1 VIEDE
6 ALAAL
11 EEVLGDLVERDA
23 SLGALTT
30 YRVGGRAAARVRA
43 ESVEHLV
50 AIGRLVARYGFP
62 VVVVGKGS
70 NLLVADSGFA
80 GLVVSLGDGLAT
92 IEIDG
97 TRVLAGGAAPLPVVA
112 RRTAAASLTGF
123 EWAVGV
129 PGTIG
134 GGVRMNAGGHGSD
147 MAASVVGVRVV
158 DLATGEDE
166 HMSIDALG
174 LGFRRSALVATQI
187 VAVVELHLEPGDRAH
202 SEAEI
207 AEIVTWRRENQPGGA
222 NAGSVF
228 TNPVPDSSGRLIDL
242 AGAKGLRHGS
252 AAVSTKHANF
262 IQVDEGGSAG
272 DVAVLMAEVRAMV
285 VERTGVDLH
294 AETHFLGFAADVAE
308 AAGAILI
315 DGGGAS

>member
-187 VAVVELHLEPGDRAH
+187 VTVVELHLEPGDRAH